1 MVLYARDI
9 VEKESLAFSRD
20 TTVLAA
26 ALEMKE
32 RRRGFVLVGAIAR
45 PEGMVTEWDILEK
58 VVAAHRDPATVSLG
72 EIMSTELVSIEADQ
86 GIAKVAAIMTEK
98 GVRRMLVTQKGEVI
112 GVITAKT
119 VLAKLDDYVNR
130 ISSQISRLQAPWI

>member
-26 ALEMKE
+26 AKEMKDK
-32 RRRGFVLVGAIAR
+32 RRGFVLIGTIAK

-58 VVAAHRDPATVSLG
+58 VVAMHRDPEMVCLK
-72 EIMSTELVSIEADQ
+72 EIMSTDLVTIEANE
-86 GIAKVAAIMTEK
+86 GIATVAAIMTEK

-130 ISSQISRLQAPWI
+130 ISSQISKLQAPWI

>member
-9 VEKESLAFSRD
+9 VEKESLVLPRG

-26 ALEMKE
+26 AKEMKE
-32 RRRGFVLVGAIAR
+32 KRRGFVLIGAIAK

-58 VVAAHRDPATVSLG
+58 VVATHRDPELVSLE
-72 EIMSTELVSIEADQ
+72 EIMSTELVSIEASE
-86 GIAKVAAIMTEK
+86 GIAMVAAIMTEK

-130 ISSQISRLQAPWI
+130 ISSQISKLQAPWI

>member
-9 VEKESLAFSRD
+9 VEKEILAFSRD

-32 RRRGFVLVGAIAR
+32 RRRGFVLVGAIAK

-58 VVAAHRDPATVSLG
+58 VVVARRDPATVSLG

>member
-9 VEKESLAFSRD
+9 VEKECLVFPRD
-20 TTVLAA
+20 TTVVDAA
-26 ALEMKE
+26 EGMKQRRHGFALI
-32 RRRGFVLVGAIAR
+32 GSTSR

-58 VVAAHRDPATVSLG
+58 VVAARKDPSKVTLQ

-86 GIAKVAAIMTEK
+86 GIATVATVMTQK
-98 GVRRMLVTQKGEVI
+98 GVRRMLVTNKGEVI

-119 VLAKLDDYVNR
+119 VLAKLDDYVNK
-130 ISSQISRLQAPWI
+130 ISSQISRLQAPWV